1 MPGTQ
6 SPWLFTNL
14 KANPRVAIRFG
25 CTTALSQAPMEG
37 GHRKTTPP
45 LQQELWDLANGHIQK
60 KLKGVL
66 RNQTSS
72 ETSLEFFL
80 KCFPILHFC
89 KPLNHLGNKVEV
101 MWCQYDQ
108 VLVASDISLIFISPN
123 IYGRIRPGNLT
134 WDHYQQWWL
143 GKCMSFQI
151 LQIVGIYVKFPGGWG
166 YAPQKNKKVL
176 QQRWIF

>member
-1 MPGTQ
+1 MLTTLSDSILTPATQ
-6 SPWLFTNL
+6 SPWLFINL

-45 LQQELWDLANGHIQK
+45 LQQGALGFHQWSNPK

-72 ETSLEFFL
+72 ETSLEFFP
-80 KCFPILHFC
+80 KCYFSLLTC
-89 KPLNHLGNKVEV
+89 KVINHLSDKGEV

-108 VLVASDISLIFISPN
+108 VLVASEIFDFHIQSLHIWGLKNCI
-123 IYGRIRPGNLT
+123 
-134 WDHYQQWWL
+134 
-143 GKCMSFQI
+143 SFQI
-151 LQIVGIYVKFPGGWG
+151 LQIVGIYVKFPGGG
-166 YAPQKNKKVL
+166 GVCTPKKTRENL
-176 QQRWIF
+176 QQRWIV